1 MELVETPFVS
11 DFTKKTLAQ
20 FGWETGDAIPAELG
34 AVMLKMK
41 ETLPPTDNT
50 DVLIAKD
57 ALSAAQVAE
66 IQNMLAQAKE
76 VAAKRA
82 KKAAH
87 DEATKNFKP
96 EVAEALEKFNKMREM
111 RAGIIDDRDVEPPKA
126 DTKPQEKQQEK
137 PQEKPTLSDVVAETS
152 PAAAPQVIAFCPRCG
167 WDMRLKF
174 EVKPTDKDK
183 EDFLVALLGGVRF
196 KKTYELFGGKMLVTF
211 RSMLAEENKLLYRQL
226 TLDQQQQK
234 ITTEAEWF
242 VQMMDYRLACSL
254 ETIRDQNGKVVFD
267 VPELAGTDFVAGS
280 NKTHLADQLALLNS
294 SVLAQEVTRRLVGMH
309 LRQFQRLVE
318 ALEAVAAEPS
328 FWTGIA

>member
-1 MELVETPFVS
+1 VELVETPFVS

-20 FGWETGDAIPAELG
+20 FGWADGDAIPAELG

-57 ALSAAQVAE
+57 ALSEKQVSK
-66 IQNMLAQAKE
+66 IQDMLAQAKE

-82 KKAAH
+82 KKAEH

-96 EVAEALEKFNKMREM
+96 EVAEALDKFNKMREM
-111 RAGIIDDRDVEPPKA
+111 RAGIIDDRDEEPAAPKP
-126 DTKPQEKQQEK
+126 DTKSQEKTEA
-137 PQEKPTLSDVVAETS
+137 PVNPADVSQPAS
-152 PAAAPQVIAFCPRCG
+152 AAAAPQIIAFCPRCG

-254 ETIRDQNGKVVFD
+254 ETIRDQTGKVVFD
-267 VPELAGTDFVAGS
+267 VPELPGTDFVAGS